1 MSVARLIE
9 AMPRPVMRWRWVLMP
24 DGGRVRDV
32 SVSHEGGRLVG
43 FDYSGPYDADAVL
56 DRIVEVLA
64 RKRKRRSE
72 AAKRGAA
79 TRSARRERR
88 VYEIA
93 KAVLSRSVSP
103 ASRCYLCGRGLTDEQ
118 SRRRGVGPECWGD
131 VLRAVERL
139 ASGSQVVGRF
149 RCDGGGL
156 AVGDPCYLS
165 DPRLSLR
172 LKDAKAGFWIV
183 TACHRRFDDDG
194 ERVVSVTVSHES
206 ATGVPGPWR
215 DSGAAIGVDT
225 GHVAVCD
232 ARSLIGPDHAPVRS
246 AVVLDRGVLSA
257 AGFGDWIY
265 PCFIQESG
273 GEIVGVEIRFIDES
287 EGGDA

>member
-43 FDYSGPYDADAVL
+43 FDYSGPYDTDAVL

-79 TRSARRERR
+79 TRSARKERR

-93 KAVLSRSVSP
+93 KAVLRESVSP
-103 ASRCYLCGRGLTDEQ
+103 AARCSLCGRGLTDEQ

-139 ASGSQVVGRF
+139 ASGAQVVGRF

-156 AVGDPCYLS
+156 AVGDPCYLP

-172 LKDAKAGFWIV
+172 LQNAKAGSWVV
-183 TACHRRFDDDG
+183 TVCHRRFEDAG
-194 ERVVSVTVSHES
+194 ERVGKLTVTHES
-206 ATGVPGPWR
+206 TTGAVGPWR
-215 DSGAAIGVDT
+215 DSEGVVGVDT
-225 GHVAVCD
+225 GHAAVCD

-246 AVVLDRGVLSA
+246 AVVLDRGVLCST
-257 AGFGDWIY
+257 GFGDGVY
-265 PCFIQESG
+265 PCFVRECD

-287 EGGDA
+287 EGGEA